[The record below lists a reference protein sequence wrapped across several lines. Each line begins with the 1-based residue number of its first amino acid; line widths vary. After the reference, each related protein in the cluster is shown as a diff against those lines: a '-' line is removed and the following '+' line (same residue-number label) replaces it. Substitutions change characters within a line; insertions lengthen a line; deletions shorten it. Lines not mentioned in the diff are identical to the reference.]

1 MVDTEHMS
9 VLLTIGEFS
18 RMTHLSVKA
27 PRHDDDVG
35 PAEPARVD
43 SSSGEVCWPIRADAI
58 PATRT

>member
-1 MVDTEHMS
+1 MS

-35 PAEPARVD
+35 PAEPAPVD